1 MTTHSTTFRDIRPIV
16 IKIGGSTLEDI
27 GKLGSLWSALVRVAA
42 ERPVVLVHGGG
53 KAVDALL
60 SKLGM
65 TVERKQGLRVTPDD
79 QMGLIAGVLAGTVN
93 KQLVGAINAAG
104 GAGGGRAVGL
114 ALGDGSMVEC
124 RQISADLGRVGNV
137 SGGDA
142 EVVKVLLGARFLPV
156 VSCIGADALGGLLNV
171 NADDAA
177 AGIAK
182 AVGAASL
189 VLLTDVPG
197 IKGGDG
203 VLRPTLTASEIESMI
218 AEGSITGGMIVKAR
232 SAVAA
237 AKSTGSSVVIM
248 SGESPDALAKYLGG
262 EQVGTTIRIG

>member
-1 MTTHSTTFRDIRPIV
+1 MTTHSTTLRDIRPIV

-60 SKLGM
+60 SRLGM

-104 GAGGGRAVGL
+104 GPGGGRAVGL

-124 RQISADLGRVGNV
+124 RQISAELGRVGNV

-156 VSCIGADALGGLLNV
+156 VSCIGADASGGLLNI

-203 VLRPTLTASEIESMI
+203 VLRPTLTASEIEAMI
-218 AEGSITGGMIVKAR
+218 AEGAITGGMIVKAR
-232 SAVAA
+232 SAVDA

-248 SGESPDALAKYLGG
+248 SGESPDALTKYLGG
-262 EQVGTTIRIG
+262 EQVGTTIRIV